1 MNEFVG
7 WVDIVIKAD
16 KKRKFQ
22 LFALQSDLGR
32 SIMQNI
38 GKDSSDI
45 STVVYIESA
54 ENVCVKSE
62 AALRVAEHLG
72 GSFWFLSIVGRLLFP
87 TRALRDRIYDIV
99 AANRYNLLGK
109 RPTCRCIENDN
120 INNNVSDGNK
130 SESKD

>member
-1 MNEFVG
+1 M
-7 WVDIVIKAD
+7 
-16 KKRKFQ
+16 
-22 LFALQSDLGR
+22 
-32 SIMQNI
+32 
-38 GKDSSDI
+38 
-45 STVVYIESA
+45 YIESA

-72 GSFWFLSIVGRLLFP
+72 GSFWFLSIIGRLLLP

-109 RPTCRCIENDN
+109 RPTCRCVDD
-120 INNNVSDGNK
+120 NVSDGNK